1 VRQPSRFGAVPSRGG
16 LDAALSR
23 PGPALF
29 FALVVLV
36 VAAAALHA
44 LVRAHEDRMQLATG
58 TAAFLWYTGR
68 VPEPRPLRFWATR
81 DFELP
86 RKPDRALAKV
96 FVDRTHVLYV
106 NGVLAGRGT
115 RRPGDPLA
123 LYEVAPLL
131 AAGRNRVALEAGSP
145 TGIGAVLFSLDVE
158 GFGRDAL
165 VTDGSWRVDLD
176 PSALA
181 DGGRY
186 RPIVW
191 GKPPQYPWG
200 YPRMPRPNELG
211 SGLAFDIPP
220 GK

>member
-1 VRQPSRFGAVPSRGG
+1 LRQQSRFDAVRSQSR

-29 FALVVLV
+29 FALLVLV

-44 LVRAHEDRMQLATG
+44 LVRAHEDRMKLATG
-58 TAAFLWYTGR
+58 TAAFLWYSGR

-86 RKPDRALAKV
+86 RKPERALAKV
-96 FVDRTHVLYV
+96 FVDREHVLYV
-106 NGVLAGRGT
+106 NGARAGGGSQ
-115 RRPGDPLA
+115 RPGDPLA

-131 AAGRNRVALEAGSP
+131 AAGRNRVALEAASP
-145 TGIGAVLFSLDVE
+145 TGIGGVLLSLDVE
-158 GFGRDAL
+158 GFGRDAV
-165 VTDGSWRVDLD
+165 VTDGGWRVDLE

-181 DGGRY
+181 EGGRY

-191 GKPPQYPWG
+191 GRPPQYPWG
-200 YPRMPRPNELG
+200 YPRMPRPNEL
-211 SGLAFDIPP
+211 AAAP
-220 GK
+220 